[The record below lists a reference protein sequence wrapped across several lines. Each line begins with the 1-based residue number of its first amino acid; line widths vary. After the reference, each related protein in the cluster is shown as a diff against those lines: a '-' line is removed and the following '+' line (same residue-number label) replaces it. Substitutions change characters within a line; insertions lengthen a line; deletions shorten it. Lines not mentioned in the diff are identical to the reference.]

1 MEQERKKRPMKLIDA
16 DALIKIFDLGSKNGY
31 VFVNFKDIVEIIKKQ
46 PEAYKADVVAT
57 ELEQLKLDGACN
69 NEDCRH
75 CKYFTECW
83 DGEMSSYLAL
93 DKAIEIVKRSGL
105 DES

>member
-69 NEDCRH
+69 NEDCIH
-75 CKYFTECW
+75 CKYFAEC
-83 DGEMSSYLAL
+83 
-93 DKAIEIVKRSGL
+93 
-105 DES
+105 

>member
-1 MEQERKKRPMKLIDA
+1 MRLIDA

-57 ELEQLKLDGACN
+57 ELEQL
-69 NEDCRH
+69 
-75 CKYFTECW
+75 
-83 DGEMSSYLAL
+83 
-93 DKAIEIVKRSGL
+93 
-105 DES
+105 

>member
-1 MEQERKKRPMKLIDA
+1 MKLIDA
-16 DALIKIFDLGSKNGY
+16 DALIKRLDLGSEDTF

-69 NEDCRH
+69 TADIANISQSAGME
-75 CKYFTECW
+75 K
-83 DGEMSSYLAL
+83 
-93 DKAIEIVKRSGL
+93 
-105 DES
+105 

>member
-1 MEQERKKRPMKLIDA
+1 MKLIDA
-16 DALIKIFDLGSKNGY
+16 DALIKRLDLGSEDTF

-57 ELEQLKLDGACN
+57 ELQQLKLDGACN

-75 CKYFTECW
+75 CKYFAECW